1 MKSPHRLILASAGT
15 GKTYQLTG
23 QFLALLMGGVE
34 PQRILA
40 TTFTRKAAGEI
51 LDRVLRRLVDGATD
65 DGARAELNAQL
76 GTSFSA
82 EQYQERLVELAR
94 GLDRF
99 RIRTLD
105 AFFVQLGRLFALDLG
120 LPADW
125 SIVDEVEDKR
135 IRREAIARALDGAD
149 RASIVELLRNLQKA
163 DASRSIEYVLLA
175 AVNDGRDA
183 FLESDPEAWE
193 LIRPPA
199 GLNEEQLA
207 ETLAAIEGMEL
218 PTTKAGAPVKHWV
231 NARDEMLARASRSRW
246 EALFEVGFVGKVL
259 RGETDFARH
268 LITKEVRG
276 IVEPLV
282 RHAAHVLIADLVRQ
296 NIATRDWLE
305 RFETAYGSTKRDE
318 RAYRFEDIPKALAPA
333 SGEAV
338 EESELWYRLD
348 ARIDHLLLDEFQ
360 DTAPAQWRILE
371 RLASECLADGTGER
385 SFFCVGDVKQSIYGW
400 REAEPRLLSQ
410 MAQRYP
416 VLDPP
421 EHLVKSYR
429 SSHLV
434 LDTVNRAFADL
445 ATSPALRDRPVHQD
459 AARGWSEGYEA
470 HESAKELPGAA
481 WLVEAPEVEDSD
493 EAELSVLRLAAE
505 RAAKMAHEAP
515 RATIGILL
523 RRNKHIARLIYL
535 LRQSGVLASGE
546 GGNPLTDSSAVL
558 HFVSV
563 LHLADH
569 PSDSAAAFHVAS
581 SPLGAALGLKV
592 SSSRDEVRDVSR
604 SIRRRLLEEGYG
616 GFCTQL
622 LETVRESAA
631 YGAWDRKRFDQL
643 VDLAHAFDHRAGL
656 RPGALVDY
664 IRDTQVEDPSA
675 TRVKVMTVH
684 AAKGLE
690 FDAVVLPELD
700 EPFSAREPRFLT
712 YRPDPAGRLEAVSN
726 ARKRDICDLDP
737 EGLGVLRTEQ
747 DDRDFREALCILYVA
762 MTRAVH
768 RLDMIVQHRKRRDVP
783 RSYSGLLKNAFG
795 AGMPDEEGVLW
806 RHEDNAEPW
815 YTPELAEESS
825 GSELTERA
833 VPSFKPSTGPRAMPR
848 KSPSGEEGDGSV
860 FVEHLLRSQ
869 HAAARTRGSL
879 IHRWLEEIEWLEDF
893 EATDEDLLELGAT
906 IEPDAEERR
915 RRLEDFRRL
924 LESPATRALLGREQQ
939 KNASAELRVE
949 RERAFSVVAPD
960 ATGAE
965 CLWTGAMDR
974 VVVHE
979 VDGVA
984 VRAEVIDYKTDA
996 VEGDRL
1002 DARVDFYRPQIE
1014 VYRRVCARMT
1024 GLEEEQVA
1032 CRLLFLAAGELRDV

>member
-1 MKSPHRLILASAGT
+1 LILASAGT

-23 QFLALLMGGVE
+23 QFLSLLMNGVE

-51 LDRVLRRLVDGATD
+51 LDRVLRRLVEGAAD
-65 DGARAELNAQL
+65 AGARKELNSQL
-76 GTSFSA
+76 GAKFSA
-82 EQYQERLVELAR
+82 DQYQARLVELAR

-135 IRREAIARALDGAD
+135 IRREAVARALEGAD
-149 RASIVELLRNLQKA
+149 RASIVELLRNMQKA

-175 AVNDGRDA
+175 AVSDGRDA
-183 FLESDPEAWE
+183 FLDSGAEAWE
-193 LIRPPA
+193 RVRPPA
-199 GLNEEQLA
+199 GLTEEELA
-207 ETLAAIEGMEL
+207 ETLAAIEGLEL

-231 NARDEMLARASRSRW
+231 NARDGILSEARRFRW
-246 EALFEVGFVGKVL
+246 EALFELGLVKKIL
-259 RGETDFARH
+259 RGEADFSRH
-268 LITKEVRG
+268 LITKHVRG
-276 IVEPLV
+276 IIEPLLQ
-282 RHAAHVLIADLVRQ
+282 HAAHVLIADLARQ
-296 NIATRDWLE
+296 NVATRDWLE
-305 RFETAYGSTKRDE
+305 RFETAYGATKRDE
-318 RAYRFEDIPKALAPA
+318 RAYRFEDIPKALAPLD
-333 SGEAV
+333 GDAV

-360 DTAPAQWRILE
+360 DTAPVQWRILE

-421 EHLVKSYR
+421 ELLVKSYR

-434 LDTVNRAFADL
+434 LDTVNRAFANL
-445 ATSPALRDRPVHQD
+445 AESPALRERPVSQA

-470 HESAKELPGAA
+470 HEAAKSLPGAA
-481 WLVEAPEVEDSD
+481 YLVEAPEVEDFD
-493 EAELSVLRLAAE
+493 ESELAVLRLAAE
-505 RAAKMAHEAP
+505 RAATMAHEAP
-515 RATIGILL
+515 RATVGILL

-535 LRQSGVLASGE
+535 LRQNGVLASGE

-592 SSSRDEVRDVSR
+592 SSGREQARDVSR

-616 GFCTQL
+616 GFCTTL
-622 LETVRESAA
+622 LETVRASDS

-656 RPGALVDY
+656 RPSALIDY
-664 IRDTQVEDPSA
+664 IRETQVEDPSA

-726 ARKRDICDLDP
+726 ARKREICDLDP

-768 RLDMIVQHRKRRDVP
+768 RLDMIVQNRKRRDIP

-795 AGMPDEEGVLW
+795 AGLPDEEGVLW
-806 RHEDNAEPW
+806 RHEENAEPW
-815 YTPELAEESS
+815 YAPELAEESTAPA
-825 GSELTERA
+825 LATRP
-833 VPSFKPSTGPRAMPR
+833 VPRFKASTGPRAMPR

-869 HAAARTRGSL
+869 HTAARTRGSL
-879 IHRWLEEIEWLEDF
+879 IHRWFEEVEWLEDF
-893 EATDEDLLELGAT
+893 ERSDEDLLELGAS
-906 IEPDAEERR
+906 IEPSEAERR

-924 LESPATRALLGREQQ
+924 LESPATRALLRRAEQ
-939 KNASAELRVE
+939 KSAAGDMRVE
-949 RERAFSVVAPD
+949 RERSFSVVAPD
-960 ATGAE
+960 ADDVE

-979 VDGVA
+979 EGGKP
-984 VRAEVIDYKTDA
+984 VRAEVIDFKTDA

-1014 VYRRVCARMT
+1014 AYRRVCARMT
-1024 GLEEEQVA
+1024 GLSEEQVD